1 MRHSKYVV
9 VSRHEGWK
17 IFQAG
22 RSYADLYPTKGQAMG
37 AAIALAER
45 AGHSGRDA
53 EVLVQHEDGHF
64 LTEWVFGQDPNVA
77 KSAQPIVPPIQ

>member
-9 VSRHEGWK
+9 ASRHEGWK

-22 RSYADLYPTKGQAMG
+22 HSHSDLYPTKGQAMG

-45 AGHSGRDA
+45 AGRSGQYA
-53 EVLVQHEDGHF
+53 EVLVQYEDGHF
-64 LTEWVFGQDPNVA
+64 STEWVLGQDPNGANSV
-77 KSAQPIVPPIQ
+77 QPIVPPKQ